1 MRRWAAVAAVAGF
14 LLAAATPPISAQ
26 GKGTPGHCP
35 DGNGVTVVI
44 DFQDLGG
51 STIVR
56 CAQGEQAT
64 GHAALRN
71 AGISITGTNRWGE
84 GFICRIEGKPA
95 PSAEPCIDTPPATAY
110 WSYWHAPNGGA
121 WKYSDFGVMN
131 RKPPLGSYEGW
142 SFSKNRTATTN
153 PQPRVKPQRPVAAP
167 PSPPPA
173 PPPPPPPPRPQPQPQ
188 PQPQPGPGAP
198 PPAPEV
204 TSSSIAPTTTT
215 EVPSTVAPPPA
226 ATTSETPA
234 WTGVTPTNSASESN
248 SATGTIVGIGAVLA
262 VVVGAIIATAR
273 RRRAGDS
280 S

>member
-1 MRRWAAVAAVAGF
+1 MRRWAAVAAAAGF
-14 LLAAATPPISAQ
+14 LLTAATPPISAQ

-56 CAQGEQAT
+56 CARGDQAT

-167 PSPPPA
+167 P
-173 PPPPPPPPRPQPQPQ
+173 PPPPPPPPKPQPQ

-198 PPAPEV
+198 PPPPPPVTTAPP
-204 TSSSIAPTTTT
+204 SSTTT
-215 EVPSTVAPPPA
+215 EVPPSTTVAPPA

-234 WTGVTPTNSASESN
+234 WTGVTPTSSASESS
-248 SATGTIVGIGAVLA
+248 SATGTIIGIGAVLA
-262 VVVGAIIATAR
+262 VVVGAIVATAR